1 MSSERQAR
9 GAADIP
15 TTTFR
20 PQKTHYFGVA
30 FLVLLV
36 CIALGYHLLWFSWT
50 ILLPIAYVV
59 WINRVRTV
67 IGPKG
72 VTAVYLVRGS
82 RTASWDDFRGVLFTK
97 QGRAYAVEGAE
108 GDESRFPLPAITFN
122 SMPAVSEASGG
133 RIPDPL
139 TPALAAVDDM
149 VEVYDRDGNATLRPR
164 SEAPGAPVDGEHPVA
179 EGDRGPRRDS

>member
-50 ILLPIAYVV
+50 ILLHIAYVV

-97 QGRAYAVEGAE
+97 QGRAYAVEGA
-108 GDESRFPLPAITFN
+108 G
-122 SMPAVSEASGG
+122 
-133 RIPDPL
+133 
-139 TPALAAVDDM
+139 VDDPERRA
-149 VEVYDRDGNATLRPR
+149 VGHDHRDPV
-164 SEAPGAPVDGEHPVA
+164 GALGDQLEGLADGGV
-179 EGDRGPRRDS
+179 G